1 MVCLLCDFKILL
13 TVFNQSY
20 NCQTSHYLGR
30 NWLPKPFLILPSLF
44 ITMLCESD
52 FGQTF
57 SKLGPTLEKL
67 WSYCVLLALLA
78 CARSNLHLWLWI
90 SELKIFWGFS
100 NILAI
105 TCQVLGGTRPTQ
117 SDFLSDF
124 LIIKTVYQLGSNK
137 CMIWT
142 LQYTNYIDNQS

>member
-1 MVCLLCDFKILL
+1 MSLILL
-13 TVFNQSY
+13 EVVT
-20 NCQTSHYLGR
+20 TYLHNNHLYELSGQMH
-30 NWLPKPFLILPSLF
+30 LLVKSLRIF
-44 ITMLCESD
+44 TALFCESD
-52 FGQTF
+52 CGQTD
-57 SKLGPTLEKL
+57 SYLDPTLEKL
-67 WSYCVLLALLA
+67 WFNCVLLALLA

-124 LIIKTVYQLGSNK
+124 LIIVSWKLY
-137 CMIWT
+137 I
-142 LQYTNYIDNQS
+142 NYAVKHVWFALCNSQIT